1 LDLDKSNAIE
11 THGLIAGCVGSRL
24 EAHDD
29 GDHDDNEEEEKKEEN
44 EAKEDEDRKAQDK
57 RERASSP
64 WRPWYAPIGVLR
76 KGVASLRDE

>member
-1 LDLDKSNAIE
+1 M
-11 THGLIAGCVGSRL
+11 GCVGSRL

-29 GDHDDNEEEEKKEEN
+29 GDHDAMKKRRRTRTKT
-44 EAKEDEDRKAQDK
+44 KEDEDRKAQDK